1 MTAINRR
8 PDGTQPGDDRLMM
21 ESPHFWSK
29 RPLLLLKRK
38 NKIGVMPDT
47 AILFEDDL
55 ADTACFRLV
64 VGIYGF
70 VTLEQLLA
78 APEITIDKVLDDGWV
93 VD

>member
-1 MTAINRR
+1 MDTNNRR

-38 NKIGVMPDT
+38 SKDGGMPDT

-55 ADTACFRLV
+55 ADTICFRLV
-64 VGIYGF
+64 EGIFGF
-70 VTLEQLLA
+70 VELEQLLA
-78 APEITIDKVLDDGWV
+78 APEITIDKVLADGWI